1 MKREAPG
8 SGMELCLEVII
19 ASLTDRSEVRYCVIR
34 RSISH
39 RTEDPDDL
47 VHEILAEKGP
57 GRPAVP
63 LDTCIIHSTSWR
75 YESRNRIVLTYLVYS
90 DSALFSKDGCP
101 LLSLAHHAASPGG
114 SPTRPRPDTIT
125 VEQVV
130 VHGIR
135 HLSHLV
141 RQDSPGFLSRLSP
154 ASIDA
159 LRAMESRPAGRIG

>member
-1 MKREAPG
+1 MKSEAPG

-19 ASLTDRSEVRYCVIR
+19 ASLADRSEVRYCVIR
-34 RSISH
+34 RSISR

-47 VHEILAEKGP
+47 VHEILAEKEP

-63 LDTCIIHSTSWR
+63 LDASIIHSTSWR

-90 DSALFSKDGCP
+90 DSAVFREDGGV
-101 LLSLAHHAASPGG
+101 LLSLTHTTASPGG
-114 SPTRPRPDTIT
+114 SPTRPRPENIT
-125 VEQVV
+125 VDQVV
-130 VHGIR
+130 AHGIR
-135 HLSHLV
+135 HLSHLL

-159 LRAMESRPAGRIG
+159 LRALESRPAGRIG